1 MKKWMRTRGSPANLG
16 SLQPMRICRTM
27 GYNGHHQ
34 ENDIWGCPE
43 ISHIYIYVYI
53 YIPETCHFSEEPYSQ
68 SRVFVGVHT

>member
-1 MKKWMRTRGSPANLG
+1 
-16 SLQPMRICRTM
+16 M

-43 ISHIYIYVYI
+43 ISHIYMCIYI